1 MSFDTK
7 IKVILLDGL
16 EPWQELNVTAF
27 LMSGIAQSGE
37 ITGEPYEDADGVRYL
52 PMSQQPIVIL
62 TADSEKLKEVMQKA
76 TARGMEVAIYTK
88 ELFTTFNDEDNR
100 AAVKRF
106 KTDELDLAGIAIRGL
121 RNQLDRI
128 TKGLETGPPSRA
140 EVRFYTISRFYLPV
154 VFLFRMPPN
163 AHTAADSI
171 KMIQRAVWRL
181 SPVFGL
187 FESGFAVVPVAGIT
201 AFSTYPHLEQVC
213 SFSPF
218 SAAVGCFVTTQSP
231 NVHSSVSLY
240 LQTVQVCVWL
250 PVWIQGPNE
259 WPLNGIA
266 VPIFSTSPHSAQT
279 VLPV

>member
-128 TKGLETGPPSRA
+128 TKGLEMHR
-140 EVRFYTISRFYLPV
+140 
-154 VFLFRMPPN
+154 
-163 AHTAADSI
+163 
-171 KMIQRAVWRL
+171 
-181 SPVFGL
+181 
-187 FESGFAVVPVAGIT
+187 
-201 AFSTYPHLEQVC
+201 
-213 SFSPF
+213 
-218 SAAVGCFVTTQSP
+218 
-231 NVHSSVSLY
+231 
-240 LQTVQVCVWL
+240 
-250 PVWIQGPNE
+250 
-259 WPLNGIA
+259 
-266 VPIFSTSPHSAQT
+266 
-279 VLPV
+279 

>member
-1 MSFDTK
+1 MTKYEILLLLLLISTLVSILFIVFNCIKKKVVQGLVIGGLMLITPVFGPSMVFFSFCGGRLLELFKTATLNPKELSFDKTK

-128 TKGLETGPPSRA
+128 TKGLEMHR
-140 EVRFYTISRFYLPV
+140 
-154 VFLFRMPPN
+154 
-163 AHTAADSI
+163 
-171 KMIQRAVWRL
+171 
-181 SPVFGL
+181 
-187 FESGFAVVPVAGIT
+187 
-201 AFSTYPHLEQVC
+201 
-213 SFSPF
+213 
-218 SAAVGCFVTTQSP
+218 
-231 NVHSSVSLY
+231 
-240 LQTVQVCVWL
+240 
-250 PVWIQGPNE
+250 
-259 WPLNGIA
+259 
-266 VPIFSTSPHSAQT
+266 
-279 VLPV
+279 